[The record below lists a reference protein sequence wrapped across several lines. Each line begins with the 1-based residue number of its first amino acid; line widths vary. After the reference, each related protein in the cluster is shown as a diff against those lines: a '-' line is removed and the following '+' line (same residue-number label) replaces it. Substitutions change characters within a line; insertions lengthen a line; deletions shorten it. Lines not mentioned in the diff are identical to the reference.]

1 MENDLISKKEL
12 LELTGISYGQL
23 YRWKRKK
30 LIPEEWFIKKSSF
43 TGQETFFPKKKI
55 LLRIEKIKSL
65 KEDLPLDKL
74 AEKLISNPIDLNITK
89 DELIRR
95 NIVTRQSIKIFND
108 IIGETN
114 EFNFKNILFVKILDK
129 LLSSA
134 LVSLEEA
141 KLSINTLKENYNKL
155 QNVNFHMLIIRK
167 LGITN
172 CILVSNLHTVYL
184 DSASNLVC
192 KIGIHEIISELKEY
206 NMESDKK

>member
-1 MENDLISKKEL
+1 MENNLISKKEL

-43 TGQETFFPKKKI
+43 TGQETFFPKKKV

-89 DELIRR
+89 DELIKR
-95 NIVTRQSIKIFND
+95 NIVTQQSIKIFND

-114 EFNFKNILFVKILDK
+114 EFNFENILLVKILDK
-129 LLSSA
+129 LLNSA
-134 LVSLEEA
+134 LVSLDEA

-155 QNVNFHMLIIRK
+155 QNVNFYMLIIRK
-167 LGITN
+167 LGITS
-172 CILVSNLHTVYL
+172 CILISDFKNIYL
-184 DSASNLVC
+184 DLSSKLILN
-192 KIGIHEIISELKEY
+192 IGIYEIISELKEY
-206 NMESDKK
+206 NLE